1 MLELSLGGGTP
12 EVVLVLFQLLLGS
25 LTLGSAEHI
34 SVFLLCEVDAIVSM
48 RMRELGRIITIVLPG
63 RIRSHVLRAT
73 VSPVPDGEVGDRLA
87 LVVVADNHRS
97 LVRLIVDGLCPK
109 HPLSLL
115 SESFENVIW
124 ANFHDRDLL
133 VETSF
138 FALLSGATL
147 VLLNFSIATTWN
159 SS

>member
-1 MLELSLGGGTP
+1 
-12 EVVLVLFQLLLGS
+12 
-25 LTLGSAEHI
+25 
-34 SVFLLCEVDAIVSM
+34 M

-138 FALLSGATL
+138 FTLLSSAAL